1 MCPSPVE
8 SNLVDTFKEATIK
21 MVRDD
26 YLMTSW
32 IDQAIFHNEVLH
44 HEFYACRASVA
55 STCRRSAQPSSQSRL
70 CISTSREAV
79 RSNSKTSVPRLAV

>member
-8 SNLVDTFKEATIK
+8 SNLVNTFKEATIK
-21 MVRDD
+21 MDRDD

-32 IDQAIFHNEVLH
+32 IDQAIPHNEVLH

-55 STCRRSAQPSSQSRL
+55 SAGMNTTARLPSESRL
-70 CISTSREAV
+70 EFD
-79 RSNSKTSVPRLAV
+79 PLL